1 MAKFEWIPF
10 DPGAWEKTLDHFPDR
25 TIYQSSAWLCFLAE
39 SQKAEPVPAVL
50 EEGSETLG
58 YFTGVIVK
66 KFGLKIL
73 GSPFRGW
80 TCPYMGFNL
89 APSVP
94 RRVAVEAI
102 SDLAFKTLRYA
113 HLEIVDPYI
122 TTADIAG
129 LGFKSEI
136 NATVVGDL
144 TPAEEAILAN
154 MTRDEPA

>member
-1 MAKFEWIPF
+1 MAKFERIPF
-10 DPGAWEKTLDHFPDR
+10 DPGAWENTLDHEDSGQPISRMDVSLHGL
-25 TIYQSSAWLCFLAE
+25 Q
-39 SQKAEPVPAVL
+39 
-50 EEGSETLG
+50 LG
-58 YFTGVIVK
+58 TV
-66 KFGLKIL
+66 
-73 GSPFRGW
+73 R
-80 TCPYMGFNL
+80 
-89 APSVP
+89 A

-102 SDLAFKTLRYA
+102 SDLAFKTLRCA

-136 NATVVGDL
+136 NATVVVDL